1 MKNLTIASLSLG
13 LLLVACGDNDKGP
26 VDAPKAIDAPADAT
40 VFPAAPTL
48 GAVIDRMGRPAVN
61 TALNAV
67 VDTGTAKTAKKD
79 AYNHAA
85 LDPITW
91 GATVLDAAGTDPA
104 YPITTAL
111 QVLGPRK
118 TVAGEFRK
126 YLGIFDTL
134 DQGSTLP
141 HTAIGGANNDVG
153 GTGGCGNGAL
163 YGGFAGTSTH
173 YATLAT
179 VLSDDELYVD
189 TAKLTCNTYLSVEVD
204 VIAGAHSQCGGRT
217 PSHDVID
224 SSYSLLAS
232 GANGFAGA
240 SFTPLVGDGVTVHA
254 DVSDSVFPFLGTPH

>member
-13 LLLVACGDNDKGP
+13 LLVACGDNLKAP
-26 VDAPKAIDAPADAT
+26 ADAPKPIDAPADAL

-48 GAVIDRMGRPAVN
+48 GTVIDRMGKPAVN

-67 VDTGTAKTAKKD
+67 VDAGAAKTAKKD

-85 LDPITW
+85 LDPVTW
-91 GATVLDAAGTDPA
+91 GATVLDAAGTDVP
-104 YPITTAL
+104 YPYASTAQAL
-111 QVLGPRK
+111 APRR
-118 TVAGEFRK
+118 TVVGEFKK
-126 YLGIFDTL
+126 YIGIFDTL
-134 DQGSTLP
+134 DQNTPIP
-141 HTAIGGANNDVG
+141 HTAAGGVANDVG
-153 GTGGCGNGAL
+153 GIGGCGNGAL
-163 YGGFAGTSTH
+163 FNNPAGSFYTV
-173 YATLAT
+173 LAT
-179 VLSDDELYVD
+179 VLADDELYLD